1 MNNNK
6 IFEKVKMK
14 IAISNVQEEDIEMN
28 KSNKNIGKGIG
39 IAACVLVSM
48 AGVTFA
54 TNYAVNKFGNNAS
67 KGVQTAIENGYISEV
82 NSNYKEANGIS
93 VNVNSFVLD
102 DYNFDI
108 SFNVKFNEN
117 YKIEDMLKMDIF
129 DLKIVNEKGEKVFAT
144 RELESEEMQKL
155 YKTEQEAKEKY
166 ENYSGSYSE
175 SCDKIDDNEIR
186 FNLTAT
192 GNEKTFPESKKLII
206 TFNKLRISKWIED
219 KNEETILSGNWN
231 YEIDVPENMAKTN
244 ITNYKLKSIS
254 DKNYKFEKAYC
265 SNTAFKIY
273 LNNCS
278 GISWNEKD
286 CVENSKGEKFYPA
299 QRSDGDGEISTNV
312 DGTVKFH
319 NTYNLTNIK
328 YTLSNGTETSD
339 GIVSTGDRI
348 TISVNNTSK
357 TYKIVIKGDVNGD
370 GKVTAID

>member
-1 MNNNK
+1 MDNDK

-14 IAISNVQEEDIEMN
+14 IAISNVKEEDIEMN
-28 KSNKNIGKGIG
+28 KSKKNIGKGIG

-67 KGVQTAIENGYISEV
+67 QGVQTAVENGYVSEV

-93 VNVNSFVLD
+93 VNVNAFVLD

-117 YKIEDMLKMDIF
+117 YKMEDMLKMDIF
-129 DLKIVNEKGEKVFAT
+129 DLKVVNEKGEKIFAT

-166 ENYSGSYSE
+166 ESYSGSYSD
-175 SCDKIDDNEIR
+175 SCDKIDDNEIK

-192 GNEKTFPESKKLII
+192 GNEKAFPESKKLII
-206 TFNKLRISKWIED
+206 TFNKLRISKWVED
-219 KNEETILSGNWN
+219 KNEETILSGDWN
-231 YEIDVPENMAKTN
+231 YEIDVPENMTKTN

-254 DKNYKFEKAYC
+254 DENYKFEKAYC

-273 LNNCS
+273 LNNCTD
-278 GISWNEKD
+278 ISWNEKD
-286 CVENSKGEKFYPA
+286 CVENSKGEKFYPS
-299 QRSDGDGEISTNV
+299 QRSDGDGEISTNA
-312 DGTVKFH
+312 DGTVKFY
-319 NTYNLTNIK
+319 NTYNLTN
-328 YTLSNGTETSD
+328 YDATDTLKVHIYKKNGEEV
-339 GIVSTGDRI
+339 IVELERD
-348 TISVNNTSK
+348 K
-357 TYKIVIKGDVNGD
+357 
-370 GKVTAID
+370 

>member
-1 MNNNK
+1 MDNNK

-28 KSNKNIGKGIG
+28 KSKKNIGKGIG

-67 KGVQTAIENGYISEV
+67 QGVQTAVENGYISEV

-108 SFNVKFNEN
+108 SFNIKFNEN
-117 YKIEDMLKMDIF
+117 YKMEDMLKMDIF
-129 DLKIVNEKGEKVFAT
+129 DLKVVNEKGEKVFAT

-166 ENYSGSYSE
+166 ESYSGSYGE
-175 SCDKIDDNEIR
+175 SCDKIDDNEIK

-192 GNEKTFPESKKLII
+192 GNEKAFPESKKLII

-219 KNEETILSGNWN
+219 KNQETILSGNWN

-254 DKNYKFEKAYC
+254 DEKYKFEKAYC

-278 GISWNEKD
+278 DISWNEKD
-286 CVENSKGEKFYPA
+286 CVENSKGEKFYPS
-299 QRSDGDGEISTNV
+299 QRSDGDGEISTNS

-319 NTYNLTNIK
+319 NTYNLTN
-328 YTLSNGTETSD
+328 YDATDTLKVRIYKNNGEEI
-339 GIVSTGDRI
+339 IVELERD
-348 TISVNNTSK
+348 K
-357 TYKIVIKGDVNGD
+357 
-370 GKVTAID
+370 